1 MSERGESMEKKGEIK
16 RSMTFELFG
25 QVPRKED
32 LREALRESIK
42 GGEA

>member
-25 QVPRKED
+25 QRKED